1 MHETSTDENAALEFV
16 MLGFRLR
23 AGIDVTEY
31 AERFG
36 EDFDTKYGERMQP
49 FIEKEYI
56 MKTKN
61 GYRLSR
67 RGFLISNYI
76 LSEILNFD
84 QDSQ

>member
-1 MHETSTDENAALEFV
+1 

-23 AGIDVTEY
+23 AGIDIAEY

-36 EDFDTKYGERMQP
+36 EDFDAKYGERMQP